1 MRLLVDKIF
10 QPLMSEKS
18 SKMEMNSNEFT
29 LVVDSKMTKEE
40 IKRGV
45 EALFGTKPLNVRTSV
60 FRKRGK
66 RAKGGRLTQPKLYKK
81 AIVRL
86 PEGKRIEFK

>member
-10 QPLMSEKS
+10 QPLLSEKS
-18 SKMEMNSNEFT
+18 TSAEMNANEFT
-29 LVVDSKMTKEE
+29 LVVDAKLTKEE
-40 IKRGV
+40 IRKGV
-45 EALFGTKPLNVRTSV
+45 EALFGAKPLAVRTSV
-60 FRKRGK
+60 FRKRG
-66 RAKGGRLTQPKLYKK
+66 RRTKGGRLTQPKLYKK